1 MKGFSRALWR
11 LLAAGLL
18 AGLVGGLVLGVGG
31 RVAMRLIALGA
42 GLEPGFSWGGTG
54 EVVAT
59 GLLIGVPAAVVFVA
73 LRRFIPGPGVW
84 RGAAFGA
91 LLFLAL
97 VVVPP
102 AAARS
107 ASESVGRLL
116 LTVGLFAPLLVLYG
130 IVVELVRRRLRRG
143 DEPRRPAPRTGGE
156 TRTSREGEL

>member
-1 MKGFSRALWR
+1 MWR
-11 LLAAGLL
+11 LLAVGLL
-18 AGLVGGLVLGVGG
+18 AGLAGGLVLGVGG

-59 GLLIGVPAAVVFVA
+59 GLLIGVPAAIAFVA
-73 LRRFIPGPGVW
+73 LRRFIPGPGIW

-97 VVVPP
+97 VAVPLP
-102 AAARS
+102 AAEL

-116 LTVGLFAPLLVLYG
+116 LTVGLFGPLFLLYGVVIELVL
-130 IVVELVRRRLRRG
+130 RRLRRG
-143 DEPRRPAPRTGGE
+143 DEPRRSAPASGE
-156 TRTSREGEL
+156 TRTSREGDW